1 MLTTSKVEAEGWK
14 WIQIKIL
21 LMNRRARR
29 ETLITEQQESVLSDH
44 ISHSPRV
51 ANKFELQ
58 ENRSN

>member
-1 MLTTSKVEAEGWK
+1 
-14 WIQIKIL
+14 
-21 LMNRRARR
+21 MNRRARR
-29 ETLITEQQESVLSDH
+29 ETLITEQQESVLGHH